1 MSPAPAAGPERRGS
15 LVEQPLSSTW
25 KNAGEARGSSLW
37 ERHPL
42 VLITFIMLAGLALRL
57 VQIDRE
63 ALWADETLT
72 LLIANWPARSLLFDP
87 VEASPAVYYLLTKWL
102 IPADAGVAAVRLI
115 AVTAGTASIAV
126 VYGLGRMA
134 FSPRAGLW
142 AAALMA
148 LSPVMVDYSQE
159 GRPYAVLVLLVLLSA
174 LGLVWW
180 IGEARRARRSVAALC
195 LFATATVL
203 AFYTHFTSIFWI
215 IPAVIAGYALTRGQ
229 GNSFHHRAYL
239 LAAAAMAA
247 AASPEVVRIYE
258 RATLFGG
265 FSWLANPG
273 VKEMLATSGDAML
286 PTGLWNG
293 REGAGSAASVF
304 GLFLA
309 LGVAAW
315 RLHAHRQALRLLV
328 ARNPAGVAV
337 TGILLAVPLLVWIF
351 GFVVTPIWMPR
362 SIMLAA
368 PGFAMLAALVVSL
381 EGRALLGTALVG
393 LYAANLAVTG
403 TVRPKEPWMPVA
415 NHIRQS
421 AQPGD
426 GILVCPEWR
435 GPSLMHAMGGRSDLP
450 VYLMFGGEVLP
461 MPPVAAGQNW
471 PRAYF
476 SVINKPLVERFAYG
490 TRPKL
495 DRRQGAVP
503 SRLWVIESGCTPTQ
517 QVALRNWLGS
527 GRKTPV
533 FARAAT
539 VHFEGMRLS
548 LFEGRAGQREVLFV
562 GAGER

>member
-1 MSPAPAAGPERRGS
+1 M
-15 LVEQPLSSTW
+15 EQPPSSTW
-25 KNAGEARGSSLW
+25 KNVGEARGSSLW

-42 VLITFIMLAGLALRL
+42 VLVGFIVLAGLALRL

-72 LLIANWPARSLLFDP
+72 LLIANWPVQSLLFDP

-102 IPADAGVAAVRLI
+102 IPADASVAIVRLI
-115 AVTAGTASIAV
+115 SVTAGTASIAV
-126 VYGLGRMA
+126 IYGLARIA
-134 FSPRAGLW
+134 FSPKAGLW

-148 LSPVMVDYSQE
+148 LNPVMVDYSQE
-159 GRPYAVLVLLVLLSA
+159 GRPYAVLVLMVLLSA
-174 LGLVWW
+174 LGLVRW
-180 IGEARRARRSVAALC
+180 IGEAHRSRRSVSALA

-215 IPAVIAGYALTRGQ
+215 IPAVIAGYALTRRQ
-229 GNSFHHRAYL
+229 GNPFHHRAYL
-239 LAAAAMAA
+239 IAAAAMAA
-247 AASPEVVRIYE
+247 ASLPEVVRIYE
-258 RATLFGG
+258 RATQFGA

-273 VKEMLATSGDAML
+273 VKDMLSVSGDAML
-286 PTGLWNG
+286 PAGLWNG
-293 REGAGSAASVF
+293 REGAGSIVSVF

-315 RLHAHRQALRLLV
+315 RLHAHRRALRLLV

-337 TGILLAVPLLVWIF
+337 TAILLAAPLLVWLF

-381 EGRALLGTALVG
+381 ERRALLGIGLVG
-393 LYAANLAVTG
+393 LYAVNLAATG
-403 TVRPKEPWMPVA
+403 TIRPKEPWMPVVD
-415 NHIRQS
+415 HIRRS

-435 GPSLMHAMGGRSDLP
+435 GPSLMHAMGGRNELP

-461 MPPVAAGQNW
+461 MPSIAAGQNW
-471 PRAYF
+471 PRTYF

-495 DRRQGAVP
+495 DRRQAAVP
-503 SRLWVIESGCTPTQ
+503 GRLWVIESGCTPAQ

-527 GRKTPV
+527 GRNTLV
-533 FARAAT
+533 FDRPTT

-548 LFEGRAGQREVLFV
+548 LFEGQAGQREVLIV
-562 GAGER
+562 GAGEG